1 MHRLKDA
8 TTGENH
14 IIHVCYEC
22 DPEQY
27 PEGKPILPSDKLAE
41 PKANEKGEGV
51 CGECQIEELNKR
63 KMRVFGLQHPD
74 VKAFIQKE
82 DADRKRWNNY
92 VKRVNQ
98 TMGAGLKYK
107 KNRYTGKIPF

>member
-8 TTGENH
+8 TTRENH

-22 DPEQY
+22 DPKQY

-41 PKANEKGEGV
+41 PNEKGQWV

-63 KMRVFGLQHPD
+63 KMRVLGLQHPD

-82 DADRKRWNNY
+82 DNNCRRWNNY
-92 VKRVNQ
+92 AKRVNENL
-98 TMGAGLKYK
+98 GAGLIYK
-107 KNRYTGKIPF
+107 RNRYTGGISFD